1 LPELNGS
8 GDIVVRSCLEIS
20 QTVRQSAILAVELRA
35 SDPMTPNSSAIEQFN
50 TLTPA
55 HQQQVVDFVAFLKSR
70 EQVKAGQAIAEV
82 TTDASLQP
90 ASTNALRAFQSAGL
104 VGCLDIDPT
113 ESYQSAIH
121 NYLDQK
127 YQQETL

>member
-1 LPELNGS
+1 
-8 GDIVVRSCLEIS
+8 
-20 QTVRQSAILAVELRA
+20 
-35 SDPMTPNSSAIEQFN
+35 MTPNSSAIEQFN

-55 HQQQVVDFVAFLKSR
+55 HQQQVVDFVAFLKAR
-70 EQVKAGQAIAEV
+70 EQGKADQAIAEV

-90 ASTNALRAFQSAGL
+90 ASTNALQAFQSAGL